1 FKYIKYST
9 RLGKDATRLDLVE
22 EEIPIA
28 TFMQSFRS
36 LISPYIKHSHYSKWQ
51 ATQFK
56 TNRDTFPIGSIL
68 SVVDFAEN
76 YSFSHQKEIQ
86 TQYYHTDQV
95 TIMVQ
100 VFYRHA
106 QLDLDGVEST
116 YVKRMIKKEYHF
128 YISDDKEHDTHF
140 VQHCFG
146 LFFQYL
152 HQRGIQIDHH
162 FVWSDGCASQF
173 KSSRPFF
180 ALSRYHRHHKIPHLW
195 SFFESGHGK
204 GEHDGAGA
212 CIKRALK
219 KQSFDYEGDRLIDAH
234 TVVEWCK
241 KHFAVQV
248 STSQAS
254 TSHVSTPHRVFWEI
268 TGEWKQVPLVVD
280 DTYGSDHDD
289 SFEDVPLISI
299 DYDHI
304 SGLVK
309 QGDVFAVIAEEANIE
324 KVEYYLLRC
333 TEERTKLTCEIT
345 SEVTTFF
352 TGSVVVQGTYL
363 QQVKALQSGIHFV
376 DYKPDKKVYHYTH
389 HIIATGLQLQQV
401 KTTNSKR
408 KKWRLDV
415 EDHEKLLQ
423 VIEQRAEP
431 L

>member
-1 FKYIKYST
+1 
-9 RLGKDATRLDLVE
+9 
-22 EEIPIA
+22 
-28 TFMQSFRS
+28 
-36 LISPYIKHSHYSKWQ
+36 
-51 ATQFK
+51 
-56 TNRDTFPIGSIL
+56 
-68 SVVDFAEN
+68 
-76 YSFSHQKEIQ
+76 
-86 TQYYHTDQV
+86 
-95 TIMVQ
+95 
-100 VFYRHA
+100 
-106 QLDLDGVEST
+106 
-116 YVKRMIKKEYHF
+116 
-128 YISDDKEHDTHF
+128 
-140 VQHCFG
+140 
-146 LFFQYL
+146 
-152 HQRGIQIDHH
+152 
-162 FVWSDGCASQF
+162 
-173 KSSRPFF
+173 
-180 ALSRYHRHHKIPHLW
+180 
-195 SFFESGHGK
+195 SGHGK

-363 QQVKALQSGIHFV
+363 QQVKALQSGIQFV
-376 DYKPDKKVYHYTH
+376 DYKPEKKVYHYTH

-423 VIEQRAEP
+423 
-431 L
+431 